1 MGTSTA
7 HIDNFVGS
15 TGSTGEFTDYFATQC
30 QGVELTIAGAKLS
43 AATVDAI
50 TSGATYTNELYSGY
64 YLSDLT
70 WAEIKLLKICM
81 GDADGETSNNVEVY
95 NWDYGSYYLV
105 DGATVAMDSYPHA
118 LKLVP
123 TNPTDNFDAGVYYL
137 TWWDDTNDVFRLA
150 NAPGAGSTI
159 GDAGKYDTTITY
171 NEFTTTTNSDMVEP
185 RVTARFA
192 KWSNVLYPSYD
203 SACQTAPGF
212 VEPCLEK
219 GDLLFIIDSNY
230 LYDAYDAYESTTNAL
245 VSIEDNEYDT
255 GMLYTIE
262 KIYTADPT
270 EDTFGW
276 GAPGTFGED
285 RFRIVLDKN
294 VNFAGLN
301 TTHDFARGSMNAT
314 AVGIVNIFKFSPATT
329 GNYQFVSQCSNR
341 GACDTDAGNCECFK
355 GYTGDDCTT
364 QSSLAV

>member
-1 MGTSTA
+1 
-7 HIDNFVGS
+7 
-15 TGSTGEFTDYFATQC
+15 
-30 QGVELTIAGAKLS
+30 
-43 AATVDAI
+43 
-50 TSGATYTNELYSGY
+50 
-64 YLSDLT
+64 
-70 WAEIKLLKICM
+70 
-81 GDADGETSNNVEVY
+81 
-95 NWDYGSYYLV
+95 
-105 DGATVAMDSYPHA
+105 MDSYPHA

-159 GDAGKYDTTITY
+159 GDAGTYDT
-171 NEFTTTTNSDMVEP
+171 
-185 RVTARFA
+185 
-192 KWSNVLYPSYD
+192 
-203 SACQTAPGF
+203 ACQTAPGF

-230 LYDAYDAYESTTNAL
+230 LVDAYDAYESTTNSL

-255 GMLYTIE
+255 GMLYPIE

>member
-1 MGTSTA
+1 MG
-7 HIDNFVGS
+7 
-15 TGSTGEFTDYFATQC
+15 
-30 QGVELTIAGAKLS
+30 GAKLS
-43 AATVDAI
+43 AATVPAI

-70 WAEIKLLKICM
+70 AAEIKLLKICM

-137 TWWDDTNDVFRLA
+137 TWWDNTNNVFRLA
-150 NAPGAGSTI
+150 NAPGAGSTTT
-159 GDAGKYDTTITY
+159 AGKYDTTITY
-171 NEFTTTTNSDMVEP
+171 NVFTTDGVVERVILDVAGYFGSTFSRDNEITTTTNSDMVEP

-192 KWSNVLYPSYD
+192 KWSNVLYTSYD
-203 SACQTAPGF
+203 TARQTAPGF

-230 LYDAYDAYESTTNAL
+230 LVDAYDSTTNSL

-270 EDTFGW
+270 EDTSG
-276 GAPGTFGED
+276 GGRLTPS
-285 RFRIVLDKN
+285 
-294 VNFAGLN
+294 
-301 TTHDFARGSMNAT
+301 ART
-314 AVGIVNIFKFSPATT
+314 ASASCWTRTSTSPDSTPP
-329 GNYQFVSQCSNR
+329 
-341 GACDTDAGNCECFK
+341 K
-355 GYTGDDCTT
+355 I
-364 QSSLAV
+364 